1 MWILFKI
8 AWRNIWRN
16 KKRSL
21 VIMVAIALGLTGGN
35 FISATYMGLMNKTV
49 KENIEKQLSH
59 IQLHHPDFI
68 ADRNLKYQIPDA
80 QRIAREVRRIPGIQS
95 VAERTCLDG
104 MAASPH
110 LTAGV
115 KITGVIPSR
124 EIKTTHFDEQI
135 VEGTYFTEEGR
146 LPSIIIGREL
156 AEDMQS
162 SVGSRIVLTFQDTEG
177 ELINASFRVEG
188 IFQATATSFERGTIF
203 VKSNDIKEIIGKE
216 QIFTEIALS
225 LQQEDLLEDIAK
237 TLRQQYPDLSVRTWG
252 ELAPD
257 LEFVAEI
264 TEKSLLMITAII
276 LLGVAFGI
284 LNTILMSVLER
295 TRELGMLMSI
305 GMKRIR
311 VFSMVVLET
320 ILLSLTGGAA
330 GLTASFMLVSFL
342 QQRGMNLSSIGG
354 EALRDFGFSPFIYP
368 ELDAI
373 YYLKV
378 TAMVVVFAIL
388 AAIYPARKATRLEPA
403 DAVRH
408 E

>member
-35 FISATYMGLMNKTV
+35 FISATYMGLMNQTI
-49 KENIEKQLSH
+49 EESIEKQLSH
-59 IQLHHPDFI
+59 IQLHDPDFI
-68 ADRNLKYQIPDA
+68 ADREIRNRIPDA
-80 QRIAREVRRIPGIQS
+80 RLIADEIRSIPGVLS
-95 VAERTCLDG
+95 VAERTSLDG

-115 KITGVIPSR
+115 RITGIIPER
-124 EIKTTHFDEQI
+124 EIETTRFNEQI

-146 LPSIIIGREL
+146 LPSVVIGREL
-156 AEDMQS
+156 AEELQS
-162 SVGSRIVLTFQDTEG
+162 NVGSRIVLTFQDTEG
-177 ELINASFRVEG
+177 DLIHASFRVEG
-188 IFQATATSFERGTIF
+188 IFQATATAFEKGTVFIR
-203 VKSNDIKEIIGKE
+203 SDDISEIIGNE
-216 QIFTEIALS
+216 QIFTEIALL
-225 LQQEDLLEDIAK
+225 LQQEDLLEDISE
-237 TLRQQYPDLSVRTWG
+237 TLRQQYPDLTVRTWK

-257 LEFVAEI
+257 LEFVVEI

-295 TRELGMLMSI
+295 TRELGMLMSV
-305 GMKRIR
+305 GMKRIQ
-311 VFSMVVLET
+311 VFFMVILET
-320 ILLSLTGGAA
+320 VLLSLTGGVA
-330 GLTASFMLVSFL
+330 GLTASFLLISFL
-342 QQRGMNLSSIGG
+342 QQRGMDLSSIGG

-373 YYLKV
+373 FYLKV
-378 TAMVVVFAIL
+378 TAMVVAFAIL
-388 AAIYPARKATRLEPA
+388 AAIYPARKATKLEPA

>member
-35 FISATYMGLMNKTV
+35 FISATYMGLMNQTI
-49 KENIEKQLSH
+49 EESIEKQLSH
-59 IQLHHPDFI
+59 IQLHDPDFI
-68 ADRNLKYQIPDA
+68 ADREIRNRIPDA
-80 QRIAREVRRIPGIQS
+80 RLIADEIRSIPGVLS
-95 VAERTCLDG
+95 VAERTSLDG

-115 KITGVIPSR
+115 RITGIIPER
-124 EIKTTHFDEQI
+124 EIETTRFNEQI

-146 LPSIIIGREL
+146 LPSVVIGREL
-156 AEDMQS
+156 AEELQS
-162 SVGSRIVLTFQDTEG
+162 NVGSRIVLTFQDTEG
-177 ELINASFRVEG
+177 DLIHASFRVEG
-188 IFQATATSFERGTIF
+188 IFQATATAFEKGTVFIR
-203 VKSNDIKEIIGKE
+203 SDDISEIIGNE
-216 QIFTEIALS
+216 QIFTEIALL
-225 LQQEDLLEDIAK
+225 LQQEDLLEDISE
-237 TLRQQYPDLSVRTWG
+237 TLRQQYPDLTVRTWK

-257 LEFVAEI
+257 LEFVVEI

-295 TRELGMLMSI
+295 TRELGMLMSL
-305 GMKRIR
+305 GMKRIQ
-311 VFSMVVLET
+311 VFFMVILET
-320 ILLSLTGGAA
+320 VLLSLTGGVA
-330 GLTASFMLVSFL
+330 GLTASFLLISFL
-342 QQRGMNLSSIGG
+342 QQRGMDLSSIGG

-373 YYLKV
+373 FYLKV
-378 TAMVVVFAIL
+378 TAMVVAFAIL
-388 AAIYPARKATRLEPA
+388 AAIYPARKATKLEPA

>member
-35 FISATYMGLMNKTV
+35 FISATYMGLMNQTI
-49 KENIEKQLSH
+49 EESIEKQLSH
-59 IQLHHPDFI
+59 IQLHDPDFI
-68 ADRNLKYQIPDA
+68 ADREIRNRIPDA
-80 QRIAREVRRIPGIQS
+80 RLIADEIRSIPGVLS
-95 VAERTCLDG
+95 VAERTSLDG

-115 KITGVIPSR
+115 RITGIIPER
-124 EIKTTHFDEQI
+124 EIETTRFNEQI

-146 LPSIIIGREL
+146 LPSVVIGREL
-156 AEDMQS
+156 AEELQS
-162 SVGSRIVLTFQDTEG
+162 NVGSRIVLTFQDTEG
-177 ELINASFRVEG
+177 DLIHASFRVEG
-188 IFQATATSFERGTIF
+188 IFQATATAFEKGTVFIR
-203 VKSNDIKEIIGKE
+203 SDDISEIIGNE
-216 QIFTEIALS
+216 QIFTEIALL
-225 LQQEDLLEDIAK
+225 LQQEDLLEDISE
-237 TLRQQYPDLSVRTWG
+237 TLRQQYPDLTVRTWK

-257 LEFVAEI
+257 LEFVVEI

-295 TRELGMLMSI
+295 TRELGMLMSL
-305 GMKRIR
+305 GMKRIQ
-311 VFSMVVLET
+311 VFFMVILET
-320 ILLSLTGGAA
+320 VLLSLTGGVA
-330 GLTASFMLVSFL
+330 GLTASFLLISFL
-342 QQRGMNLSSIGG
+342 QQRGMDLSSIGG
-354 EALRDFGFSPFIYP
+354 EALRDFGFSPLIYP

-373 YYLKV
+373 FYLKV
-378 TAMVVVFAIL
+378 AAMVVGFAIL
-388 AAIYPARKATRLEPA
+388 AAIYPARKATKLEPA